1 MPVQPITN
9 EFMAL
14 LPSGL
19 RPNPWNIDEEMM
31 TLASKGWIVRD
42 VFAAMMASTPREPG
56 HVVAQLRRMV
66 EQPAPAKR
74 DEWKFGHQKCN
85 NPMHGEACEIC
96 RCHKGFANH
105 HVPVPATAEI
115 KQMLRA
121 AMAKTEVPEW

>member
-19 RPNPWNIDEEMM
+19 RPNPWSIDEEMM
-31 TLASKGWIVRD
+31 TLASKGWVVRD
-42 VFAAMMASTPREPG
+42 VFAATMASNPKQAG
-56 HVVAQLRRMV
+56 HVVAQLRRMKD
-66 EQPAPAKR
+66 EPAPMRR
-74 DEWKFGHQKCN
+74 DEWKFGHQPCN
-85 NPMHGEACEIC
+85 NPMHGPDCEIC
-96 RCHKGFANH
+96 RCHKGVVKH
-105 HVPVPATAEI
+105 HLRVPASPEI

>member
-9 EFMAL
+9 ELMAL

-42 VFAAMMASTPREPG
+42 VFAAMMASNPREPG

-74 DEWKFGHQKCN
+74 EDWKFGHEKCN
-85 NPMHGEACEIC
+85 NPMHGECEIC
-96 RCHKGFANH
+96 RCHKGFVKH